1 MDILSAF
8 STPII
13 ICDIEEN
20 TEELK
25 NESNYI
31 KNYSQKPTGNIDI
44 RDKENQ
50 FRILEKYPRIKKI
63 LLNKFKNFAKEKL
76 NYTNDFI
83 ITTSWITRIT
93 KGEIGQFHCHKN
105 SFWSGVYYFDEY
117 NSNSGSLEFQ
127 SPLLNFSDFELI
139 PTKWNGLTARTFK
152 FPPRKNQL
160 ILFPSYLF
168 HQVTRCKDDYPRRS
182 LAFNIIPIGKYG
194 NQDSFY
200 DINWVPRGW

>member
-93 KGEIGQFHCHKN
+93 KGEIGSSAMWCP
-105 SFWSGVYYFDEY
+105 GP
-117 NSNSGSLEFQ
+117 G
-127 SPLLNFSDFELI
+127 
-139 PTKWNGLTARTFK
+139 
-152 FPPRKNQL
+152 
-160 ILFPSYLF
+160 
-168 HQVTRCKDDYPRRS
+168 
-182 LAFNIIPIGKYG
+182 
-194 NQDSFY
+194 
-200 DINWVPRGW
+200 